1 MAPSLY
7 RSQHHPA
14 QHSLSET
21 CLLLP
26 EQAWSSGWW
35 SAEREEAL
43 RALDELM
50 DAPGAWQPL
59 PALFSDGGDGADP
72 GEADGPNRCPAGSLS
87 LF

>member
-1 MAPSLY
+1 MRQVAAGL
-7 RSQHHPA
+7 RA
-14 QHSLSET
+14 KVRA
-21 CLLLP
+21 LLP

-59 PALFSDGGDGADP
+59 PALFSDGGDAADP
-72 GEADGPNRCPAGSLS
+72 GEADGPNRCPTGSHS
-87 LF
+87 FSVRA